1 MNNTIFIASNF
12 SASSALQLVSKG
24 NAGSF
29 VIFRD
34 ESDRLNIAVKH
45 EGQPEVHPIIEVY
58 VLSFVTND
66 A

>member
-1 MNNTIFIASNF
+1 MNNSIFIAANF

-58 VLSFVTND
+58 FLSFVTND